1 MEDMEKFFAGVLS
14 MDRNSLDVSPAAY
27 RLKRTGDYLGAIV
40 LLIFFAIPALIIIAL
55 IKMGSKGPVI
65 YQQIRVGRNGRPF
78 MCYKFRTMYPDA
90 DIRFNEL
97 LKRNPAAAREWE
109 KYRKLRNDPRITLIG
124 RFLRATSLD
133 ELPQL
138 INILKGD
145 MGLVG
150 PRPVTEEE
158 IRKYYKDAAVLCFG
172 IHPGLTGLWQVSGR
186 NCLSYEKRIEL
197 DTWYVKNWSFWLDI
211 KILLKT
217 VLVVL
222 IRKGAC

>member
-1 MEDMEKFFAGVLS
+1 MEIPS
-14 MDRNSLDVSPAAY
+14 MYENVEHRLGFLNGLDRPLNY
-27 RLKRTGDYLGAIV
+27 FLKRLTDYLGAIV
-40 LLIFFAIPALIIIAL
+40 LLIFFAIPVLIIIAF
-55 IKMGSKGPVI
+55 IKTGSRGPVI
-65 YQQIRVGRNGRPF
+65 YQQMRVGRNGRPF
-78 MCYKFRTMYPDA
+78 MCYKFRTMYLDA
-90 DIRFNEL
+90 DVRLNEL
-97 LKRNPAAAREWE
+97 LKRDPAVAREWE
-109 KYRKLRNDPRITLIG
+109 KYRKLWNDPRITLIG

-197 DTWYVKNWSFWLDI
+197 DAWYVKNWSFWLDI

-217 VLVVL
+217 VPVVL